1 MDSILTSIKKMLGI
15 QEDYEHFDTDLIL
28 HINSVLMT
36 VTQIGV
42 GPAEGFAIQDK
53 TAVWADLI
61 NDEKKLNS
69 VKSFVYLKVKLL
81 FDPPANSA
89 AIQSLKE
96 LASEFEWRLNVAA
109 ESTNP
114 EGEEEIQN
122 VGIQPL

>member
-15 QEDYEHFDTDLIL
+15 QEDYEHFDTDLVL

-53 TAVWADLI
+53 TAVWADLT

-89 AIQSLKE
+89 AMQSLKE

-109 ESTNP
+109 ESANP

>member
-36 VTQIGV
+36 ATQIGV

-53 TAVWADLI
+53 TAVWADLT
-61 NDEKKLNS
+61 NDEKKLNA

-89 AIQSLKE
+89 AMQSLKE

-114 EGEEEIQN
+114 EGEEGIQN

>member
-53 TAVWADLI
+53 TAVWADLT

-89 AIQSLKE
+89 AMQSLKE

-122 VGIQPL
+122 VGIQQL

>member
-1 MDSILTSIKKMLGI
+1 MESILTSIKKMLGI

-28 HINSVLMT
+28 HINSVLMI

-42 GPAEGFAIQDK
+42 GPAEGFAIHDK
-53 TAVWADLI
+53 SAVWTDLTD
-61 NDEKKLNS
+61 DEKKLNS

-81 FDPPANSA
+81 FDPPANTA
-89 AIQSLKE
+89 AMQSLKE

-114 EGEEEIQN
+114 E
-122 VGIQPL
+122 

>member
-53 TAVWADLI
+53 TAVWADLT

-89 AIQSLKE
+89 AMQSLKE
-96 LASEFEWRLNVAA
+96 LASEFEWRLNIAA

>member
-53 TAVWADLI
+53 TAVWADLT

-69 VKSFVYLKVKLL
+69 VKSFVYIKVKLL

-89 AIQSLKE
+89 TMQSLKE

-114 EGEEEIQN
+114 EREEGIQN

>member
-15 QEDYEHFDTDLIL
+15 QEDYEHFDADLIL

-53 TAVWADLI
+53 TAVWADLT
-61 NDEKKLNS
+61 NDETKLNS

-81 FDPPANSA
+81 FDPPANSSA
-89 AIQSLKE
+89 MQSLKE
-96 LASEFEWRLNVAA
+96 LASEFEWRLYVAA

-122 VGIQPL
+122 VGIQSL

>member
-1 MDSILTSIKKMLGI
+1 MESILTSIKKMLGI

-28 HINSVLMT
+28 HINSVLMI

-53 TAVWADLI
+53 SAVWTDLTD
-61 NDEKKLNS
+61 DEKKLNS

-81 FDPPANSA
+81 FDPPANTA
-89 AIQSLKE
+89 AMQSLKE

-114 EGEEEIQN
+114 E
-122 VGIQPL
+122 

>member
-42 GPAEGFAIQDK
+42 GPVEGFAIQDK
-53 TAVWADLI
+53 NAVWTDLT

-89 AIQSLKE
+89 AMQSLKE
-96 LASEFEWRLNVAA
+96 LASELEWRLNVAA

-114 EGEEEIQN
+114 E
-122 VGIQPL
+122 

>member
-15 QEDYEHFDTDLIL
+15 QEDYEHFDTDLVL

-53 TAVWADLI
+53 TAVWADLT
-61 NDEKKLNS
+61 NDEKTLNS

-89 AIQSLKE
+89 AMQSLKE